1 MDERRI
7 ERALRDGPPD
17 EPAYEQSI
25 AAQVRT
31 ESTALSD
38 EAGMGATYRGA
49 VRRGTV
55 APRFGLATLVVAAAV
70 LVVAVV
76 LFRPPVVNGPG
87 SSTPPDLLARL
98 QTEGTV
104 RIAVTGDAP
113 QTTAAGGA
121 VIGFDVDVA
130 RELATSLGLD
140 GEVSVVAGT
149 EILAGRG
156 GDWDI
161 GLPSRGSFVGS
172 GVTAGP
178 AYYAWPSWLVTDATS
193 AVTTAAEL
201 EGATICAVSGT
212 AGLAWLRGEAASEG
226 TGFERPTGATVLE
239 RPNDAECVGALRSGQ
254 AAAALTAQL
263 LDDEFA
269 GQGLRALAVDPA
281 FLEQRVIV
289 VRGSGPD
296 VTTLTA
302 ALEEMLRDTST
313 SQALSDASRRAF
325 GGRDLTEG
333 TP

>member
-1 MDERRI
+1 MDDRRI

-25 AAQVRT
+25 AAQVQT
-31 ESTALSD
+31 ESALISD
-38 EAGMGATYRGA
+38 EAGSGARYRGA
-49 VRRGTV
+49 VRGASV
-55 APRFGLATLVVAAAV
+55 APRYGLATLVAAAVV

-76 LFRPPVVNGPG
+76 VFRPLVADGPG
-87 SSTPPDLLARL
+87 SSMAPDLLSRL
-98 QTEGTV
+98 RAEGTV
-104 RIAVTGDAP
+104 RIAVTGDPP

-149 EILAGRG
+149 DILGGSG

-161 GLPSRGSFVGS
+161 GLPSRGSLVGS

-193 AVTTAAEL
+193 AITTAAEL
-201 EGATICAVSGT
+201 DGATICAVSGT
-212 AGLAWLRGEAASEG
+212 AGIAWLRGDASG
-226 TGFERPTGATVLE
+226 AVTDFDPPTGATVLE
-239 RPNDAECVGALRSGQ
+239 RPNDADCVQVLRSGQ

-269 GQGLRALAVDPA
+269 GQGLRALVADPA
-281 FLEQRVIV
+281 VRERRVIV

-296 VTTLTA
+296 VTSLIA
-302 ALEEMLRDTST
+302 VLEETLRDTSV
-313 SQALSDASRRAF
+313 SRALSDASRRAF